1 MPSKRRSSPKSN
13 CRDDGAE
20 SFLSAALQSRMRS
33 CLPRPGAAHGTRRI
47 VESIRMH
54 GSTNM
59 ILLNRR
65 SGNGRGWSRQII
77 WHIWSW
83 TAASVQAI
91 SAMARQATMAIRTFL
106 FCLNSL
112 YLLPPYQHMGL
123 GRRIFAQVRQAA
135 RERKLDSFFCG
146 CNVHNLPARRF
157 YEKMGG
163 VVGEIDDGHEN
174 LAERPDVF

>member
-1 MPSKRRSSPKSN
+1 
-13 CRDDGAE
+13 
-20 SFLSAALQSRMRS
+20 
-33 CLPRPGAAHGTRRI
+33 
-47 VESIRMH
+47 
-54 GSTNM
+54 M

-83 TAASVQAI
+83 TAAQCAGYFSYGAA
-91 SAMARQATMAIRTFL
+91 SHGGYKDFS

-174 LAERPDVF
+174 LAEDQMYFEFCTGEQI

>member
-1 MPSKRRSSPKSN
+1 M
-13 CRDDGAE
+13 
-20 SFLSAALQSRMRS
+20 
-33 CLPRPGAAHGTRRI
+33 
-47 VESIRMH
+47 
-54 GSTNM
+54 
-59 ILLNRR
+59 
-65 SGNGRGWSRQII
+65 
-77 WHIWSW
+77 
-83 TAASVQAI
+83 I
-91 SAMARQATMAIRTFL
+91 SAMTCFSGISVEMPSGNMNGPGCAK
-106 FCLNSL
+106 

-174 LAERPDVF
+174 LAEDQMYFEFCTGEQI

>member
-1 MPSKRRSSPKSN
+1 MEQN
-13 CRDDGAE
+13 L
-20 SFLSAALQSRMRS
+20 LSAALQSRMRS

-91 SAMARQATMAIRTFL
+91 SAMARQATVAIRTFL
-106 FCLNSL
+106 
-112 YLLPPYQHMGL
+112 LPQFSVPAAAVPAYGPGSTHLCTGAS
-123 GRRIFAQVRQAA
+123 GRAGTETGQ
-135 RERKLDSFFCG
+135 FFCG

-174 LAERPDVF
+174 LAEDQMYFEFCTGEQI

>member
-1 MPSKRRSSPKSN
+1 MMEQNLFIRRAVVTDAELLAETRRSAW
-13 CRDDGAE
+13 DA
-20 SFLSAALQSRMRS
+20 
-33 CLPRPGAAHGTRRI
+33 TY
-47 VESIRMH
+47 
-54 GSTNM
+54 
-59 ILLNRR
+59 
-65 SGNGRGWSRQII
+65 RGIYPDAWIDEYDYKDFS
-77 WHIWSW
+77 
-83 TAASVQAI
+83 
-91 SAMARQATMAIRTFL
+91 

-174 LAERPDVF
+174 LAEDQMYFEFCTGEQI